1 MMGRVSCGVSGW
13 AYAKWKPDFYPPKLA
28 SAKFLG
34 YYSSRLNSV
43 EVNYTFRSFPTEKLL
58 GNWIAATPP
67 DFKFAIKAHQSIT
80 HIKRLKNVAEATAKF
95 IASLKPLQEANKL
108 GPVLFQLPPN
118 LKFDL
123 KLLQDFLAELP
134 DKPRCTIEFRNAS
147 WFVEDV
153 FAALTKRNVALC
165 LAESDDLVTPDKRT
179 ADFCY
184 LRLRKDGYSANDR
197 NAIAHRVRSLAKH
210 GEVFAYYK
218 HFDAPECPLQAEELL
233 NATKST

>member
-1 MMGRVSCGVSGW
+1 MGKVFCGVSGW
-13 AYAKWKPDFYPPKLA
+13 AYAKWKPDFYPAKLS

-34 YYSSRLNSV
+34 FYASRLNSV

-67 DFKFAIKAHQSIT
+67 GFKFAVKAHQNIT
-80 HIKRLKNVAEATAKF
+80 HIKRLKNVGDAIAKF

-123 KLLQDFLAELP
+123 KLLEDFLAELP
-134 DKPRCTIEFRNAS
+134 GKTPCTIEFRNAS
-147 WFVEDV
+147 WFNEDM
-153 FAALTKRNVALC
+153 FGALTKQNVALC

-184 LRLRKDGYSANDR
+184 LRLRKEGYSANDQK
-197 NAIAHRVRSLAKH
+197 AIARRVRSLAGH
-210 GEVFAYYK
+210 GEAFAYYM

-233 NATKST
+233 HATEST

>member
-1 MMGRVSCGVSGW
+1 MGKVSCGVSGW
-13 AYAKWKPDFYPPKLA
+13 AYAKWKPDFYPAKLS

-34 YYSSRLNSV
+34 FYASRLNSV

-67 DFKFAIKAHQSIT
+67 DFKFAVKAHQSIT
-80 HIKRLKNVAEATAKF
+80 HIKRLKNVTDATAKF
-95 IASLKPLQEANKL
+95 ITSLKPLEEANKL

-123 KLLQDFLAELP
+123 KLLEDFLAELP
-134 DKPRCTIEFRNAS
+134 DKTRCTIEFRNAS

-153 FAALTKRNVALC
+153 FGALARRNVALC
-165 LAESDDLVTPDKRT
+165 LAESDDMVTIDKQT

-184 LRLRKDGYSANDR
+184 LRLRKEGYSADDR
-197 NAIAHRVRSLAKH
+197 TAISRRVRSLAQH
-210 GEVFAYYK
+210 VEVFAYYR

-233 NATKST
+233 HAVKST

>member
-1 MMGRVSCGVSGW
+1 MGKVFCGVSGW
-13 AYAKWKPDFYPPKLA
+13 AYAKWKPGFYPAKLA

-43 EVNYTFRSFPTEKLL
+43 EVNYTFRGFPTEKLL

-67 DFKFAIKAHQSIT
+67 DFKFAVKAHQSIT
-80 HIKRLKNVAEATAKF
+80 HIKRLKNVADATAKF

-108 GPVLFQLPPN
+108 GPVLFQLSPN
-118 LKFDL
+118 LKLDL

-134 DKPRCTIEFRNAS
+134 DKTRCVIEFRNAS

-153 FAALTKRNVALC
+153 FGALTKKNVALC
-165 LAESDDLVTPDKRT
+165 SAESDDLVTPSKRT

-184 LRLRKDGYSANDR
+184 LRLRKEGYSANDR
-197 NAIAHRVRSLAKH
+197 KANARRVRSLAQQ
-210 GEVFAYYK
+210 GEVFAYYM

-233 NATKST
+233 NTTKST

>member
-1 MMGRVSCGVSGW
+1 MGKAFCGVSGW
-13 AYAKWKPDFYPPKLA
+13 AYAKWKPDFYPAKLA

-43 EVNYTFRSFPTEKLL
+43 EVNYTFRGFPTEELL
-58 GNWIAATPP
+58 GNWISATPP
-67 DFKFAIKAHQSIT
+67 DFKFAVKAHQSIT
-80 HIKRLKNVAEATAKF
+80 HIKRLKNVADATAKF
-95 IASLKPLQEANKL
+95 ITSLKPLKEANKL

-134 DKPRCTIEFRNAS
+134 GETRSTIEFRNAS

-153 FAALTKRNVALC
+153 FSALSKRNVALC

-184 LRLRKDGYSANDR
+184 LRLRKEGYSANNR
-197 NAIAHRVRSLAKH
+197 KAIERRVRSLAQH
-210 GEVFAYYK
+210 GEVFAYYM

-233 NATKST
+233 AAVKSA

>member
-1 MMGRVSCGVSGW
+1 MGKVFCGVSGW
-13 AYAKWKPDFYPPKLA
+13 AYAKWKPDFYPAKLS

-34 YYSSRLNSV
+34 FYASRLNSV

-58 GNWIAATPP
+58 GNWIAVTPP

-80 HIKRLKNVAEATAKF
+80 HIKRLKNVGDATAKF
-95 IASLKPLQEANKL
+95 IASLRPLREANKL

-118 LKFDL
+118 LKMDL
-123 KLLQDFLAELP
+123 KLLLDFLAGLP
-134 DKPRCTIEFRNAS
+134 SGTRCAVEFRDKS

-153 FAALTKRNVALC
+153 FDALAKQNVALC
-165 LAESDDLVTPDKRT
+165 LAESDDLITPDKQT

-184 LRLRKDGYSANDR
+184 LRLRKEGYSTNDR
-197 NAIAHRVRSLAKH
+197 TAITRRVRSLTQH

-233 NATKST
+233 HAVKST

>member
-1 MMGRVSCGVSGW
+1 MGRVFCGVSGW
-13 AYAKWKPDFYPPKLA
+13 AYAKWKPDFYPAKLS

-34 YYSSRLNSV
+34 FYASHLNSV

-67 DFKFAIKAHQSIT
+67 DFEFAVKAHQSIT

-95 IASLKPLQEANKL
+95 ISSLKPLQEANKL

-123 KLLQDFLAELP
+123 KLLQDFLTELP
-134 DKPRCTIEFRNAS
+134 GKTRCTIEFRNAS

-153 FAALTKRNVALC
+153 FQALAKRNVALC

-184 LRLRKDGYSANDR
+184 LRLRKEGYSANNR
-197 NAIAHRVRSLAKH
+197 TAISRRVGSLAQH

-233 NATKST
+233 RAIKST

>member
-1 MMGRVSCGVSGW
+1 MGNVFCGISGW
-13 AYAKWKPDFYPPKLA
+13 AYAKWKPDFYPAKLS

-34 YYSSRLNSV
+34 FYASKLNSV

-67 DFKFAIKAHQSIT
+67 DFKFAVKAHQSIT
-80 HIKRLKNVAEATAKF
+80 HIKRLKNVRDATAKF
-95 IASLKPLQEANKL
+95 IASLVPLQEANKL

-123 KLLQDFLAELP
+123 KLLQDFLADLP
-134 DKPRCTIEFRNAS
+134 GKTRCTIEFRNAS

-153 FAALTKRNVALC
+153 FDALTKRNVALC
-165 LAESDDLVTPDKRT
+165 LAESPELVTPDKQT

-184 LRLRKDGYSANDR
+184 LRLRKEGYSANDR
-197 NAIAHRVRSLAKH
+197 KAISRRVRSLAEH

-218 HFDAPECPLQAEELL
+218 HFDAPECPLQAEELF

>member
-1 MMGRVSCGVSGW
+1 MGKVFCGVSGW
-13 AYAKWKPDFYPPKLA
+13 AYAKWKPDFYPAKLS

-34 YYSSRLNSV
+34 FYASRLNSV

-67 DFKFAIKAHQSIT
+67 DFKFAVKAHQSIT
-80 HIKRLKNVAEATAKF
+80 HIKRLKNVTDATAKF
-95 IASLKPLQEANKL
+95 IASLKPLEEANKL

-123 KLLQDFLAELP
+123 KLLEDFLAELP
-134 DKPRCTIEFRNAS
+134 DKTRCTIEFRNAS

-153 FAALTKRNVALC
+153 FGALARRNVALC
-165 LAESDDLVTPDKRT
+165 LAESDDMVTIDKQT

-184 LRLRKDGYSANDR
+184 LRLRKEGYSADDR
-197 NAIAHRVRSLAKH
+197 TAISRRVRSLAQH
-210 GEVFAYYK
+210 VEVFAYYK

-233 NATKST
+233 HAVKST

>member
-1 MMGRVSCGVSGW
+1 MGKVFCGVSGW
-13 AYAKWKPDFYPPKLA
+13 AYAKWKPDFYPAKLA
-28 SAKFLG
+28 STKFLG
-34 YYSSRLNSV
+34 YYSGRLNSV
-43 EVNYTFRSFPTEKLL
+43 EVNYTFRGFPTEKLL
-58 GNWIAATPP
+58 GNWISATPP

-80 HIKRLKNVAEATAKF
+80 HIKRLKNAGDDTAKF

-134 DKPRCTIEFRNAS
+134 GKTRCTIEFRNAS

-153 FAALTKRNVALC
+153 FSALTKRNVALC
-165 LAESDDLVTPDKRT
+165 LAESDDLVTPDKQT

-184 LRLRKDGYSANDR
+184 LRLRKEGYSPNDR
-197 NAIAHRVRSLAKH
+197 QANARRVRSLAQQ
-210 GEVFAYYK
+210 GEVFAYYM

-233 NATKST
+233 TASKSS

>member
-1 MMGRVSCGVSGW
+1 MGNAFCGVSGW
-13 AYAKWKPDFYPPKLA
+13 AYAKWKPDFYPAKLS

-34 YYSSRLNSV
+34 FYASRLNSL

-67 DFKFAIKAHQSIT
+67 DFKFSIKAHQSIT
-80 HIKRLKNVAEATAKF
+80 HIKRLKNVADATAKF
-95 IASLKPLQEANKL
+95 ITSLKPLQEANKL

-134 DKPRCTIEFRNAS
+134 DSARCTIEFRNAS

-153 FAALTKRNVALC
+153 FSALAKRNVALC
-165 LAESDDLVTPDKRT
+165 LAESPELVTPDKQT
-179 ADFCY
+179 ADFSY
-184 LRLRKDGYSANDR
+184 LRLRKEGYSANDR
-197 NAIAHRVRSLAKH
+197 SAISRRVRSLAQH

-233 NATKST
+233 HAIKST

>member
-1 MMGRVSCGVSGW
+1 MGKVFCGVSGW
-13 AYAKWKPDFYPPKLA
+13 AYAKWKPDFYPAKLA
-28 SAKFLG
+28 STKFLG
-34 YYSSRLNSV
+34 YYSGRLNSV
-43 EVNYTFRSFPTEKLL
+43 EVNYTFRGFPTEKLL
-58 GNWIAATPP
+58 GNWISATPP

-80 HIKRLKNVAEATAKF
+80 HIKRLKNVAEDTAKF

-134 DKPRCTIEFRNAS
+134 DKIHCTVEFRNAS

-153 FAALTKRNVALC
+153 FSALRKRNVALC
-165 LAESDDLVTPDKRT
+165 LAESDDLITPDKQT

-184 LRLRKDGYSANDR
+184 LRLRKEEGYSANDR
-197 NAIAHRVRSLAKH
+197 NDIARRVRSLAQH
-210 GEVFAYYK
+210 AEVFAYYM

-233 NATKST
+233 AAVKS

>member
-1 MMGRVSCGVSGW
+1 MGKVSCGVSGW
-13 AYAKWKPDFYPPKLA
+13 AYAKWKSDFYPAKLA

-43 EVNYTFRSFPTEKLL
+43 EVNYTFRGFPTEKLL
-58 GNWIAATPP
+58 DNWIAATPP

-80 HIKRLKNVAEATAKF
+80 HIKRLKNVAEATEKF
-95 IASLKPLQEANKL
+95 IASLKPLREANKL

-123 KLLQDFLAELP
+123 KPLQDFLADLP
-134 DKPRCTIEFRNAS
+134 GKTRCTIEFRNAS

-165 LAESDDLVTPDKRT
+165 LAESDELVTPDKQT
-179 ADFCY
+179 ADFSY
-184 LRLRKDGYSANDR
+184 LRLRKEGYSENDR
-197 NAIAHRVRSLAKH
+197 KAIASRVRNLGKH

-218 HFDAPECPLQAEELL
+218 HFDFPECPMQAEELL

>member
-1 MMGRVSCGVSGW
+1 MARVFCGVSGW
-13 AYAKWKPDFYPPKLA
+13 AYTKWKPDFYPAKLS

-34 YYSSRLNSV
+34 YYSARLNSV

-67 DFKFAIKAHQSIT
+67 DFKFSVKAHQSIT
-80 HIKRLKNVAEATAKF
+80 HIKRLKNVADSTAKF
-95 IASLKPLQEANKL
+95 IASLKPLQEADKL

-134 DKPRCTIEFRNAS
+134 KKTRCTIEFRNAS

-153 FAALTKRNVALC
+153 FSALAKRNVALC
-165 LAESDDLVTPDKRT
+165 LAESDDLVTPDKQT

-184 LRLRKDGYSANDR
+184 LRLRKEGYSANDR
-197 NAIAHRVRSLAKH
+197 GVNARRVGNLAQR
-210 GEVFAYYK
+210 GEVFVYYM
-218 HFDAPECPLQAEELL
+218 HFDAPECPLQAEELFH
-233 NATKST
+233 ATKLR

>member
-1 MMGRVSCGVSGW
+1 MGKVSCGVSGW
-13 AYAKWKPDFYPPKLA
+13 AYAKWKPDFYPAKLS

-43 EVNYTFRSFPTEKLL
+43 EVNYTFRSFPSEKLL
-58 GNWIAATPP
+58 GNWIAAVPP

-80 HIKRLKNVAEATAKF
+80 HIKRLKNAADATEKF
-95 IASLKPLQEANKL
+95 IASLKPLREANKL

-123 KLLQDFLAELP
+123 KLLQNFLADLP
-134 DKPRCTIEFRNAS
+134 GKTRCTIEFRNAS

-153 FAALTKRNVALC
+153 FSALTKRNVALC
-165 LAESDDLVTPDKRT
+165 LAESDELVTPDMQT

-184 LRLRKDGYSANDR
+184 LRLRKEGYSANDR
-197 NAIAHRVRSLAKH
+197 KAVAIRVRSLARQ

-218 HFDAPECPLQAEELL
+218 HFDFSNCPLQAEELL

>member
-1 MMGRVSCGVSGW
+1 MGKVFCGISGW
-13 AYAKWKPDFYPPKLA
+13 AYAKWKPDFYPAKLS

-34 YYSSRLNSV
+34 FYASRLNSV

-67 DFKFAIKAHQSIT
+67 DFKFAVKAHQSIT
-80 HIKRLKNVAEATAKF
+80 HIKRLKNLGEATAKF
-95 IASLKPLQEANKL
+95 IASLEPLQAANKL

-134 DKPRCTIEFRNAS
+134 GKTRCSVEFRNAS

-153 FAALTKRNVALC
+153 FDALAKRNVALC
-165 LAESDDLVTPDKRT
+165 LAESPELVTPDKET
-179 ADFCY
+179 ADFSY

-197 NAIAHRVRSLAKH
+197 AAISRRVRSLAQRN
-210 GEVFAYYK
+210 EVFAYYK

-233 NATKST
+233 RGIEST

>member
-1 MMGRVSCGVSGW
+1 MGKVFCGVSGW
-13 AYAKWKPDFYPPKLA
+13 AYAKWKPDFYPAKLS

-34 YYSSRLNSV
+34 FYASRLNSV
-43 EVNYTFRSFPTEKLL
+43 EVNYTFRGFPTEKLL
-58 GNWIAATPP
+58 GNWIASTPP

-80 HIKRLKNVAEATAKF
+80 HIKRLKNVGDATAKF

-118 LKFDL
+118 LKVDL
-123 KLLQDFLAELP
+123 KVLQDFLAGLP
-134 DKPRCTIEFRNAS
+134 NGTRCTVEFRDKS

-153 FAALTKRNVALC
+153 FDALAKQNVALC
-165 LAESDDLVTPDKRT
+165 LAESDDLITPDKQT

-184 LRLRKDGYSANDR
+184 LRLRKEGYSANDR
-197 NAIAHRVRSLAKH
+197 AAISRRVRSLAQR
-210 GEVFAYYK
+210 GEVFTYYK

-233 NATKST
+233 HTIKST

>member
-1 MMGRVSCGVSGW
+1 MGKVFCGVSGW
-13 AYAKWKPDFYPPKLA
+13 AYAKWKPDFYPAKLS

-34 YYSSRLNSV
+34 FYASRLNSV

-67 DFKFAIKAHQSIT
+67 DFKFAVKAHQSIT
-80 HIKRLKNVAEATAKF
+80 HIKRLKNVTDATAKF
-95 IASLKPLQEANKL
+95 ITSLKPLEEANKL

-134 DKPRCTIEFRNAS
+134 DKTRCTIEFRNAS

-153 FAALTKRNVALC
+153 FGALARRNVALC
-165 LAESDDLVTPDKRT
+165 LAESDDLVTIDKQT

-184 LRLRKDGYSANDR
+184 LRLRKEGYSADDR
-197 NAIAHRVRSLAKH
+197 TAISRRVRSLAQH
-210 GEVFAYYK
+210 VEVFAYYK

-233 NATKST
+233 HAVKST

>member
-1 MMGRVSCGVSGW
+1 MDKVFCGVSGW
-13 AYAKWKPDFYPPKLA
+13 AYAEWKPDFYPAKLA

-43 EVNYTFRSFPTEKLL
+43 EVNYTFRGFPTEKLL

-67 DFKFAIKAHQSIT
+67 DFKCSIKAHQSIT
-80 HIKRLKNVAEATAKF
+80 HIKRLKNAADDTAKF
-95 IASLKPLQEANKL
+95 IASLGPLREANKL

-118 LKFDL
+118 LKLDL

-134 DKPRCTIEFRNAS
+134 SKTRCTIEFRDAS

-153 FAALTKRNVALC
+153 FSALTKKNVALC
-165 LAESDDLVTPDKRT
+165 LAEDDKLVTPDKRT

-184 LRLRKDGYSANDR
+184 LRLRKDGYSQKDR
-197 NAIAHRVRSLAKH
+197 KAIALRVRNFAKQD
-210 GEVFAYYK
+210 EVFAYYK
-218 HFDAPECPLQAEELL
+218 HFDFPECPLQAEELL